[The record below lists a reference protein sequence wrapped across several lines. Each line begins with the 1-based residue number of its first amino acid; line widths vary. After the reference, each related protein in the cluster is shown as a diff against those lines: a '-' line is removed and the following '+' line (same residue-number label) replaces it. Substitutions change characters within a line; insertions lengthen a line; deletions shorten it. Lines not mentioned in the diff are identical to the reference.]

1 MLRLPILILTN
12 FLFKKL
18 EYFMHNK
25 EIIQLDD
32 SLLYGQGSHKKCF
45 LHPHNK
51 NLCIKIAYNEGGQKD
66 LIREIN
72 YIDVLKRRHK
82 DYSIL
87 PKYFGKVNTN
97 LGTGYVFEIIRDYNN
112 GRTQTLEDFITDL
125 NLFSQN
131 YSLIVRLLKELKE
144 KLYKNEIIT
153 MVLFPENILFQKT
166 DENTYR
172 VRIVNDMGSAVL
184 IPLEYHFKYFA
195 HTKILRRWKMFLD
208 VLRSSK
214 YYSNLSDRLI
224 EEIK

>member
-1 MLRLPILILTN
+1 
-12 FLFKKL
+12 
-18 EYFMHNK
+18 MHNK

-195 HTKILRRWKMFLD
+195 HTKILRRLKMFLE
-208 VLRSSK
+208 VLRNK
-214 YYSNLSDRLI
+214 YASHLSEKLI

>member
-1 MLRLPILILTN
+1 
-12 FLFKKL
+12 
-18 EYFMHNK
+18 MHNK

-87 PKYFGKVNTN
+87 LKYFGKVNTN

-195 HTKILRRWKMFLD
+195 HTKILRRWKMFLE
-208 VLRSSK
+208 VLRNK
-214 YYSNLSDRLI
+214 YASHLSEKLI

>member
-1 MLRLPILILTN
+1 
-12 FLFKKL
+12 
-18 EYFMHNK
+18 MHNK

-153 MVLFPENILFQKT
+153 MVLFPENILFQKI
-166 DENTYR
+166 DENNYR

-208 VLRSSK
+208 VLRNK
-214 YYSNLSDRLI
+214 YASHLSEKLI

>member
-1 MLRLPILILTN
+1 
-12 FLFKKL
+12 
-18 EYFMHNK
+18 MHNK

-195 HTKILRRWKMFLD
+195 HTNILRRWKMFLD
-208 VLRSSK
+208 VLRNK
-214 YYSNLSDRLI
+214 YASHLSEKLI

>member
-1 MLRLPILILTN
+1 
-12 FLFKKL
+12 
-18 EYFMHNK
+18 MHNK

-32 SLLYGQGSHKKCF
+32 SLLYGQGSRKKCF

-195 HTKILRRWKMFLD
+195 HTKILRRWKMFLE
-208 VLRSSK
+208 VLRNK
-214 YYSNLSDRLI
+214 YASHLSEKLI

>member
-1 MLRLPILILTN
+1 MTVYYMDKVLT
-12 FLFKKL
+12 
-18 EYFMHNK
+18 
-25 EIIQLDD
+25 
-32 SLLYGQGSHKKCF
+32 KKCF

-208 VLRSSK
+208 VLRNK
-214 YYSNLSDRLI
+214 YASHLSEKLI

>member
-1 MLRLPILILTN
+1 
-12 FLFKKL
+12 
-18 EYFMHNK
+18 MHNK

-153 MVLFPENILFQKT
+153 MVLFPENILFQKI

-208 VLRSSK
+208 VLRNK
-214 YYSNLSDRLI
+214 YASHLSEKLI
-224 EEIK
+224 E

>member
-1 MLRLPILILTN
+1 
-12 FLFKKL
+12 
-18 EYFMHNK
+18 MHNK

-153 MVLFPENILFQKT
+153 MVLFPENILFQ
-166 DENTYR
+166 NTYR

-214 YYSNLSDRLI
+214 YYSNLSDKLI

>member
-1 MLRLPILILTN
+1 MLDKQIL
-12 FLFKKL
+12 
-18 EYFMHNK
+18 
-25 EIIQLDD
+25 QLDD
-32 SLLYGQGSHKKCF
+32 TLLYGQGSHKKRF

-112 GRTQTLEDFITDL
+112 DRTQTLEDFITDL

-166 DENTYR
+166 DENNYR

-208 VLRSSK
+208 VLRNK
-214 YYSNLSDRLI
+214 YASHLSEKLI

>member
-1 MLRLPILILTN
+1 MLDKQIL
-12 FLFKKL
+12 
-18 EYFMHNK
+18 
-25 EIIQLDD
+25 QLDD
-32 SLLYGQGSHKKCF
+32 TLLYGQGSHKKCF

-87 PKYFGKVNTN
+87 PKYYGKVNTN

-166 DENTYR
+166 DKNNYR

-208 VLRSSK
+208 VLRNK
-214 YYSNLSDRLI
+214 YASHLSEKLI

>member
-1 MLRLPILILTN
+1 
-12 FLFKKL
+12 
-18 EYFMHNK
+18 MHNK
-25 EIIQLDD
+25 EVIQLDD

-195 HTKILRRWKMFLD
+195 HTKILRRWKMFLE
-208 VLRSSK
+208 VLRNK
-214 YYSNLSDRLI
+214 YASHLSEKLI

>member
-1 MLRLPILILTN
+1 MLDKQIL
-12 FLFKKL
+12 
-18 EYFMHNK
+18 
-25 EIIQLDD
+25 QLDD
-32 SLLYGQGSHKKCF
+32 TLLYGQGSHKKCF

-112 GRTQTLEDFITDL
+112 DRTQTLEDFITDL

-166 DENTYR
+166 DENNYR

-195 HTKILRRWKMFLD
+195 HTKILRRC
-208 VLRSSK
+208 
-214 YYSNLSDRLI
+214 
-224 EEIK
+224 

>member
-1 MLRLPILILTN
+1 
-12 FLFKKL
+12 
-18 EYFMHNK
+18 MHNK
-25 EIIQLDD
+25 EFIQLDD

-131 YSLIVRLLKELKE
+131 YSLIVSLLKELKE

-153 MVLFPENILFQKT
+153 MLLFPENILFQKT
-166 DENTYR
+166 DENNYR

-195 HTKILRRWKMFLD
+195 HTKILRRWKMFLE
-208 VLRSSK
+208 VLRNK
-214 YYSNLSDRLI
+214 YASHLSEKLI

>member
-1 MLRLPILILTN
+1 MDKALTKN
-12 FLFKKL
+12 V
-18 EYFMHNK
+18 
-25 EIIQLDD
+25 
-32 SLLYGQGSHKKCF
+32 F

-208 VLRSSK
+208 VLRNK
-214 YYSNLSDRLI
+214 YASHLSEKLI

>member
-1 MLRLPILILTN
+1 MLDKQIL
-12 FLFKKL
+12 
-18 EYFMHNK
+18 
-25 EIIQLDD
+25 QLDD
-32 SLLYGQGSHKKCF
+32 TLLYGQGSHKKCF

-87 PKYFGKVNTN
+87 PKYCGKVNTN

-112 GRTQTLEDFITDL
+112 DRTQTLEDFITDL

-166 DENTYR
+166 DENNYR

-208 VLRSSK
+208 VLRNK
-214 YYSNLSDRLI
+214 YASHLSEKLI

>member
-1 MLRLPILILTN
+1 
-12 FLFKKL
+12 
-18 EYFMHNK
+18 MHNK

-66 LIREIN
+66 LNREIN

-131 YSLIVRLLKELKE
+131 YSLIVSLLKELKE

-166 DENTYR
+166 DENNYR

-208 VLRSSK
+208 VLRNK
-214 YYSNLSDRLI
+214 YASHLSEKLI

>member
-1 MLRLPILILTN
+1 MLDKQIL
-12 FLFKKL
+12 
-18 EYFMHNK
+18 
-25 EIIQLDD
+25 QLDD
-32 SLLYGQGSHKKCF
+32 TLLYGQGSHKKCF

-153 MVLFPENILFQKT
+153 MVLFPENILFQKI
-166 DENTYR
+166 DENNYR

-214 YYSNLSDRLI
+214 YYSNLSDKLI

>member
-1 MLRLPILILTN
+1 
-12 FLFKKL
+12 
-18 EYFMHNK
+18 MHNK

-131 YSLIVRLLKELKE
+131 YSLIVSLLKELKE

-166 DENTYR
+166 DENNYR

-208 VLRSSK
+208 VLRNK
-214 YYSNLSDRLI
+214 YASHLSEKLI

>member
-1 MLRLPILILTN
+1 
-12 FLFKKL
+12 
-18 EYFMHNK
+18 MHNK
-25 EIIQLDD
+25 EILKLDD
-32 SLLYGQGSHKKCF
+32 TLLYGQGSHKKCF

-208 VLRSSK
+208 VLRNK
-214 YYSNLSDRLI
+214 YASHLSEKLI

>member
-1 MLRLPILILTN
+1 MDKALTKN
-12 FLFKKL
+12 V
-18 EYFMHNK
+18 
-25 EIIQLDD
+25 
-32 SLLYGQGSHKKCF
+32 F

-195 HTKILRRWKMFLD
+195 HTKILRRWKMFLE
-208 VLRSSK
+208 VLRNK
-214 YYSNLSDRLI
+214 YASHLSEKLI